1 MPGRARCRLRN
12 PLAPCSADGNT
23 SRNGPRK
30 TASARSL
37 RHLPFL
43 SLDLTPRLTLRVSF
57 LTSRLLDLVVL
68 VLCEGIGMEL
78 RHQR

>member
-1 MPGRARCRLRN
+1 
-12 PLAPCSADGNT
+12 
-23 SRNGPRK
+23 
-30 TASARSL
+30 
-37 RHLPFL
+37 
-43 SLDLTPRLTLRVSF
+43 LTPRLTLRVSF